1 MIVINGRFLTQKI
14 TGVQRFAHEIIRE
27 LDRIVKPNEIKILV
41 PRDIIY
47 DEIRYKNVEIIKCGK
62 LTGHLWE
69 QIELP
74 FYVKKLKG
82 RLLNLCNTAPIINP
96 GIITIHDIQTKVH
109 PEFFNKKFAMWYNFM
124 HKINVKKAQK
134 IITVS
139 EFSKKEII
147 KYYNIDDNKIEV
159 IYNGWQ
165 HMERIIA
172 DESILDRLNIKN
184 REYILGV
191 SSINPNKN
199 FKYILELAKLHPEY
213 KFIVVGKKN
222 DKIFSDTNLEKLTN
236 LIWTGY
242 ITDEEIKA
250 LYSKAR
256 VFIFP
261 SFYEGFGIPPLEAL
275 ACGCKQVIASNTSC
289 LPEIF
294 ETYIL
299 YLNPKEILKL
309 DLNLINNKKNLNK
322 VLSKFSWERSAEKMI
337 DIILKKKHKNNK
349 IELIG

>member
-47 DEIRYKNVEIIKCGK
+47 NEIRYENIEIIKCGK

-109 PEFFNKKFAMWYNFM
+109 PEFFNKKFAIWYNFM
-124 HKINVKKAQK
+124 HKINIKKAQK

-147 KYYNIDDNKIEV
+147 KYYNVDDNKIEV

-184 REYILGV
+184 QEYILGV

-222 DKIFSDTNLEKLTN
+222 DKIFSDTHLEKLTN

-275 ACGCKQVIASNTSC
+275 ACGCGQVIVSNTSC

-294 ETYIL
+294 EKNVEYI
-299 YLNPKEILKL
+299 NPKIIKIIKL
-309 DLNLINNKKNLNK
+309 NNNIDMTNNKRIKN
-322 VLSKFSWERSAEKMI
+322 KFSWEKNTKK
-337 DIILKKKHKNNK
+337 LK
-349 IELIG
+349 EVLYSE